1 MEARELSIE
10 VSVLSPLFEI
20 SSRKILP
27 RHGIVIENDTARG
40 VFAESRGRNGL
51 GPRSAVGPVES
62 GPADQRLATARN
74 AVLDVYRGS
83 FWRRFQS
90 QSDSNPA

>member
-27 RHGIVIENDTARG
+27 PARDCDR
-40 VFAESRGRNGL
+40 E
-51 GPRSAVGPVES
+51 
-62 GPADQRLATARN
+62 
-74 AVLDVYRGS
+74 
-83 FWRRFQS
+83 
-90 QSDSNPA
+90 